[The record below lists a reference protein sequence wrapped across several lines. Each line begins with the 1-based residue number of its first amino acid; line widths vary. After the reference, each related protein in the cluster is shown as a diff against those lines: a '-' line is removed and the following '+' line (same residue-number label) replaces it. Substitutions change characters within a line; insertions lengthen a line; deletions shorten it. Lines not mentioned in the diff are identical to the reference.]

1 MQPDTHGPYPLAEP
15 PVAVVADSSV
25 RVADSNPGAGEDL
38 GKVVGARKQAGGTQD
53 PAAGSILE
61 QTCCDGIRLL
71 HKRLDQAQRSEWMT
85 GACEEEKEIRTL
97 KRDQR
102 GFGGTYLQ
110 C

>member
-1 MQPDTHGPYPLAEP
+1 MT
-15 PVAVVADSSV
+15 SV
-25 RVADSNPGAGEDL
+25 FEDRVN
-38 GKVVGARKQAGGTQD
+38 ARTQAGGTQD

-61 QTCCDGIRLL
+61 QTCCDGIRLVNENENVSVLSFIPAHIVDTTYLL

-102 GFGGTYLQ
+102 GFGGRFKIPVRVGDS
-110 C
+110 